1 MAIHHLDR
9 ESTADLSTARM
20 VIVCGLP
27 GVGKTTVASR
37 LADRLDGSHLRTD
50 VVRKELF
57 PDPTY
62 TTEETRVVYAEV
74 LDRARA
80 AVQTGS
86 IAVLDGTYKRH
97 SRRVRVVRAASELDV
112 PLAVVRV
119 VADRDRVHERIRS
132 RTDDE
137 SDADVDI
144 YEQFRE
150 EWEPIRGEYVTIDNS
165 SGLDALSRQLEAH
178 VPRVPDPSPA

>member
-27 GVGKTTVASR
+27 GVGKTTVAAR
-37 LADRLDGSHLRTD
+37 LADRLGGTHIRTD

-57 PDPTY
+57 PDPAY
-62 TTEETRVVYAEV
+62 SSEETRAVYAEV
-74 LDRARA
+74 LSRAKKAIRA
-80 AVQTGS
+80 GDVA
-86 IAVLDGTYKRH
+86 ILDGTYKRH
-97 SRRVRVVRAASELDV
+97 SRRVRAVRAASELDV

-119 VADRDRVHERIRS
+119 VADPDRVQDRIRR

-137 SDADVDI
+137 SDADVEI
-144 YEQFRE
+144 YEQFKE
-150 EWEPIRGEYVTIDNS
+150 EWEPIRGEYITIDNS
-165 SGLDALSRQLEAH
+165 RDLDSLTRQLDSH
-178 VPRVPDPSPA
+178 VARASGPSPA